1 MAIEENLSRNL
12 GQVAQEIDFAERFG
26 ESLKSLTQVLGVMR
40 TIPMSVGESINTYTS
55 TVTLQNGDIDP
66 GEIIPLSE
74 VKMEKADTYTLDY
87 DKHRKA
93 VPVED
98 IQKYGFDKAIQRSDQ
113 KLIHELRKE
122 FRTKLFDNLK
132 KGTGAVKGSGL
143 QQAISNAW
151 AGIQVA
157 FEDEEIQTII
167 FVHPNDVAKY
177 LGRANITIQTA
188 FGMSYVE
195 NFLNIGLAIITPQVA
210 EGSLYATAADNLILA
225 YAPVNSGEIAR
236 AGFEF
241 TTDATGVIGV
251 TKDINKQRLQ
261 AETITLSAFMLFAER
276 IDGVIKA
283 TIEEETPVETPSV

>member
-40 TIPMSVGESINTYTS
+40 TIPMSAGESINTYTS
-55 TVTLQNGDIDP
+55 TVTLQNGDIAP

-132 KGTGAVKGSGL
+132 KGTGAVKGRGL

-261 AETITLSAFMLFAER
+261 AETITLLYPR
-276 IDGVIKA
+276 KRG
-283 TIEEETPVETPSV
+283 